1 MEMNVVKDW
10 GKELKNQIVFQQI
23 VLITDGYSNV
33 GVPPIEAAK
42 IASDQ
47 GIIVHVIGISDYSSK
62 EIEGRREI
70 EEIAKS
76 GGGYSQIVELGHVA
90 KTVELFTK
98 KTMNS
103 TIQQIV
109 QQQLKEVL
117 HDRSFLS
124 IPLMSGF
131 RLEKSLTIFLS
142 IAN

>member
-1 MEMNVVKDW
+1 M
-10 GKELKNQIVFQQI
+10 KNQIVFQQI